1 MYIVGAWLPE
11 AKRHYLRF
19 STGMA
24 LAGVQTDSITQII
37 MDGLLH
43 QYCRLPLKVVSRTIA
58 TTIVIYT
65 FILDHHCREVSFT
78 LHDDL
83 G

>member
-43 QYCRLPLKVVSRTIA
+43 QYCRLPLKV
-58 TTIVIYT
+58 IYT